1 MRVTRSL
8 TCLLTRIAA
17 ALCVGALALPAS
29 ASPVSYQFT
38 GQVSNDDANRGWS
51 GFVGSFS
58 FDSGAIDGIPDAST
72 AAYAHAGA
80 PWGISVSFDG
90 GPAITL
96 NSTFNMLV
104 SNNLGG
110 MDQLGALGQDA
121 GGTQTISLSLLDFS
135 QALFASD
142 ALPLSALQLSDFGW
156 SSFSYEVAG
165 DSYLDGVLT
174 SLSCTAGCSDALP
187 PPPPPASQVSEPAS
201 LALLLS
207 GLFSAAAA
215 SRRRSRNRSCKGG

>member
-1 MRVTRSL
+1 MRVTRF
-8 TCLLTRIAA
+8 LTRIAA

-29 ASPVSYQFT
+29 ASLISYQFS
-38 GQVSNDDANRGWS
+38 GLVSNDDANRGWS

-58 FDSGAIDGIPDAST
+58 FDSGATDGIPDAST

-80 PWGISVSFDG
+80 PWGMTVSFDG
-90 GPAITL
+90 GPAITF
-96 NSTFNMLV
+96 NSSFNLLI

-110 MDQLGALGQDA
+110 MDHLGALGQDA
-121 GGTQTISLSLLDFS
+121 GGTQTLSLSLLDFS

-187 PPPPPASQVSEPAS
+187 PPPPPPPASQVSEPAS

-215 SRRRSRNRSCKGG
+215 SRRRARKGG